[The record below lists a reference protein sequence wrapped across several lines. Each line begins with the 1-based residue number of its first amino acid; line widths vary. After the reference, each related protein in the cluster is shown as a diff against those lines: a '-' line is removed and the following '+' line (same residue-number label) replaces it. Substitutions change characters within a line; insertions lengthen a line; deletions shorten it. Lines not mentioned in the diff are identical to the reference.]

1 MMCCKEVEKKQ
12 NYGTFMVSNVLFL
25 ISGFHFI
32 MVYQNSFTF
41 LNILNEFCIKGLLW
55 LWYEILILSVFTVL

>member
-41 LNILNEFCIKGLLW
+41 FEDF
-55 LWYEILILSVFTVL
+55 E